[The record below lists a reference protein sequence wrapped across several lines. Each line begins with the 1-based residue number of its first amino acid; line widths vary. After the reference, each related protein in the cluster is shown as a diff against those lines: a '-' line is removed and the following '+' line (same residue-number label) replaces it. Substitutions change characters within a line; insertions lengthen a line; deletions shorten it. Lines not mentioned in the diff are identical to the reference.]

1 MKAATFLKASAPKLI
16 ASGVLVLGLASI
28 SSALWIMHRQSA
40 WIKPV
45 HVAVA
50 RSLGGLVVHVHE
62 QRPLVF
68 RIDGQVHVGLPNRI
82 GVLAVVFSG
91 RGLAPSRQSALHLF
105 ARGTPEPNGTLA
117 LDGSRFSLALGRGDT
132 ILGRATSFESTAI
145 GVVAHSSTGV
155 RYRGVLST
163 EVNAVTHRFT
173 SILTLRPVPAP
184 SVAL

>member
-1 MKAATFLKASAPKLI
+1 MKASTFLRASAPKLI
-16 ASGVLVLGLASI
+16 ASGVLVIGLASI
-28 SSALWIMHRQSA
+28 SAAFWIMHRQNA

-50 RSLGGLVVHVHE
+50 RSLGGRVAHVHE
-62 QRPLVF
+62 QRPLIF
-68 RIDGQVHVGLPNRI
+68 RIDGQVQVGLPNRV

-91 RGLAPSRQSALHLF
+91 RGLAPSRPSALHLF

-132 ILGRATSFESTAI
+132 IFGRATSFDSTAI

-155 RYRGVLST
+155 HYRGVLST

-173 SILTLRPVPAP
+173 STLTLRPVPAP
-184 SVAL
+184 PVAL